1 MVVLL
6 APKYVRH
13 RRLVPSL
20 GTFKILNEVLE
31 EKFGYRSKA
40 QERMSIIL
48 ASYQNSDTPR

>member
-40 QERMSIIL
+40 QERIIL
-48 ASYQNSDTPR
+48 ASYQNRDTPR